1 MYILGI
7 SNSIDSNVAILQ
19 DGKMIFAAGEERFSR
34 VKMDDNFPERAL
46 QAALAYAGI
55 TFEDIDVVS
64 YGWHKGFPETHL
76 DAYVSRCN
84 DIAARG
90 KEAREIMME
99 RIKLETER
107 CGKRRKVFDDRME
120 ELKIKGKVE
129 YFDHHVSHAANA
141 FYASPFDEALVVT
154 LDAAGDY
161 RSGTVSIGKGKELT
175 ELSCNFTFDGLGF
188 YYGQITEYLG
198 FKPHRHE
205 GKVTGLAAYG
215 DSKKCLSIMRQM
227 IRVKDGKI
235 EGLLDQYFKP
245 FFYEQKPALK
255 AALAEHSRED
265 IAAAVQQHLE
275 DIVTAY
281 ISYYLTEHGPHNI
294 ACSGGIFANV
304 KMNQRIRALKG
315 VKDLFIFP
323 QMNDGGLAVGAA
335 YLSAIKHGITPEKF
349 TSAYLGPES
358 TDAQVQETFKRH
370 SNDIHVTSLS
380 HKDLVEKTVELI
392 DKNTVIGLFQGRM
405 EYGPRALGNRTI
417 LYHAKDRSV
426 NDWLNE
432 RLHRTEFMPFAPVT
446 TMELAPKCFVGWKP
460 SHTTTRFMTECYDVT
475 DALREKAPAIV
486 HVDGTARPQIIAR
499 GDNEFYYDV
508 IDSWHKKTGGLCLIN
523 TSFNEHEEPIVCT
536 VEDAV
541 ESMLQDN
548 VDCLVVNGKYLI
560 ERTASSKLK
569 A

>member
-7 SNSIDSNVAILQ
+7 SNSIDSNVALLK

-34 VKMDDNFPERAL
+34 VKMDDSFPERAL
-46 QAALAYAGI
+46 HAALMYAGI
-55 TFEDIDVVS
+55 TLKDIDIVS
-64 YGWHKGFPETHL
+64 YGWHKGFPEIHL
-76 DAYVSRCN
+76 ESYVARCN
-84 DIAARG
+84 DIAAHG
-90 KEAREIMME
+90 KEARETMME
-99 RIKLETER
+99 RIRLETER

-120 ELKIKGKVE
+120 ELKLKGKVE

-141 FYASPFDEALVVT
+141 FFGSPFDEALVVT

-161 RSGTVSIGKGKELT
+161 RSSTVSIGKGKELT

-188 YYGQITEYLG
+188 FYGQITEYLG

-215 DSKKCLSIMRQM
+215 DPKKCLHIMRQM

-245 FFYEQKPALK
+245 FFFGQKPALK
-255 AALAEHSRED
+255 AALSEHTRED

-275 DIVTAY
+275 DVVLAY
-281 ISYYLTEHGPHNI
+281 IGHYLAEHGTHNL

-304 KMNQRIRALKG
+304 KMNQCIRNLKG

-358 TDAQVQETFKRH
+358 NEAETQETFKRH
-370 SNDIHVTSLS
+370 AKDIRVTELQ
-380 HKDLVEKTVELI
+380 HKELVEKTVELI

-426 NDWLNE
+426 NNWLNE
-432 RLHRTEFMPFAPVT
+432 RLRRTEFMPFAPVT
-446 TMELAPKCFVGWKP
+446 TMELAPQCFIGWKP
-460 SHTTTRFMTECYDVT
+460 EHITTRFMTECYDVT
-475 DALREKAPAIV
+475 PALREKAPAIV

-499 GDNEFYYDV
+499 EDNPFYYDL
-508 IDSWHKKTGGLCLIN
+508 IEAWHRKTGSLCLIN

-541 ESMLQDN
+541 GSMLQDN
-548 VDCLVVNGKYLI
+548 VDCLVINGKYLV
-560 ERTASSKLK
+560 ERTAPPKRK
-569 A
+569 V